1 MVETKQPC
9 VCLSGAAELA
19 VSREDGLP
27 LLPLGHLFGTHRGFN
42 KRQAGTRLSLC
53 RCTTLFQPSV
63 DVWWRRS
70 TGETRLTFRVSSRI
84 CVGNVNMI
92 SRRDTPLP
100 ELGAPVQPFRQ
111 QRDSTPSLHR
121 QET

>member
-1 MVETKQPC
+1 MVETKQQC

-63 DVWWRRS
+63 DAWWRWS
-70 TGETRLTFRVSSRI
+70 TGETRLACRVSSRI

-92 SRRDTPLP
+92 S
-100 ELGAPVQPFRQ
+100 
-111 QRDSTPSLHR
+111 HR
-121 QET
+121 ERHTSF

>member
-1 MVETKQPC
+1 MIETKQPC

-63 DVWWRRS
+63 
-70 TGETRLTFRVSSRI
+70 GRV
-84 CVGNVNMI
+84 VAPEH
-92 SRRDTPLP
+92 RRDPADFSSFFSYMRGQCQHDLP
-100 ELGAPVQPFRQ
+100 QGHTSF
-111 QRDSTPSLHR
+111 
-121 QET
+121 